1 MAGEKDKQN
10 QTTTQEVFG
19 TLFSD
24 PGFVAYLEKAGI
36 GQISAGY
43 TNKVYVGPGKGKGKE
58 VRLKRGGQTIAM
70 PAGDETE
77 TIAEAKRRYLTDPKL
92 QASWLTL
99 LSKNGFETDPLNAR
113 ALWEI
118 SVDGA
123 SDWFATSNGEQK
135 ITPQQYLTWYSRG
148 QKKKGPALP
157 TRQIYQVPEEQIMS
171 DIDTVAQKVLGRTI
185 DDADKGEEWYNDL
198 IKGINKMYQKGTVT
212 TVKEVVNPRTGKKE
226 KQVIQTPGFS
236 KEEIQQKI
244 TADVRT
250 AAPVDVERK
259 ERVDFTKWLF
269 SQAGGQG

>member
-1 MAGEKDKQN
+1 MAGEAETFFN
-10 QTTTQEVFG
+10 N
-19 TLFSD
+19 
-24 PGFVAYLEKAGI
+24 Y
-36 GQISAGY
+36 GQSASTGSLV
-43 TNKVYVGPGKGKGKE
+43 NKVFVGSQGPKE
-58 VRLKRGGQTIAM
+58 VKLKRGGGTISV
-70 PAGDETE
+70 PAGDKTE

-92 QASWLTL
+92 QSSWLAL
-99 LSKNGFETDPLNAR
+99 LSKNGFETDPLQAR

-123 SDWFATSNGEQK
+123 SDWYSTSNGQQK

-148 QKKKGPALP
+148 QKKKAPALP

-185 DDADKGEEWYNDL
+185 SDVDKAEEWYTDL
-198 IKGINKMYQKGTVT
+198 VKGINKMYQKGTVT
-212 TVKEVVNPRTGKKE
+212 TVKEVTNPKTGKKE

-236 KEEIQQKI
+236 KEGIQERI
-244 TADVRT
+244 ETTVRG

-269 SQAGGQG
+269 SQTGGKD